1 MTTKKENRRWPQDNP
16 DGTSRELIARIVH
29 IGAYEDTGNG
39 FQKAKVD
46 ITSDEGD
53 EVVEFGDYQKKFY
66 NLLEVGQSFKL
77 SGVQGPYTDGT
88 GWWNPNIRKVVSIT
102 DGIYPKADVSAPE
115 KPAPAPTPA
124 PGPVN
129 PESLDPTLILEGS
142 VNGQAR
148 GHCDNLALQIY
159 FHTEGALCT
168 TMAQVIRDLPKI
180 VELKNQLWL
189 EFAGIPYHNQEW
201 WKFHY
206 CDLHSAY
213 RTQSPRSGRW
223 YHMTEVDGVHG
234 ACAVVF
240 DDLGNESSKFFPNP
254 NQPQPKPEPKPEPV
268 ADDAAEDFFNGTE

>member
-29 IGAYEDTGNG
+29 IGAYEDTGHG
-39 FQKAKVD
+39 FEKAKVD

-53 EVVEFGDYQKKFY
+53 AVVEFGDFQKKFY
-66 NLLEVGQSFKL
+66 YLLEVGKSFKL
-77 SGVQGPYTDGT
+77 SGVQGPNTDGT
-88 GWWNPNIRKVVSIT
+88 GWWNPNIRKVSSIT
-102 DGIYPKADVSAPE
+102 DGIYPKADVSAPD
-115 KPAPAPTPA
+115 KPKPDIGKDKDTDVPI
-124 PGPVN
+124 
-129 PESLDPTLILEGS
+129 DPTLILEGS

-189 EFAGIPYHNQEW
+189 EFAGIPYHNQDF

-254 NQPQPKPEPKPEPV
+254 NQPQPKPEPEPEPV
-268 ADDAAEDFFNGTE
+268 VDEVAEDFFNGAE

>member
-1 MTTKKENRRWPQDNP
+1 M
-16 DGTSRELIARIVH
+16 
-29 IGAYEDTGNG
+29 
-39 FQKAKVD
+39 
-46 ITSDEGD
+46 
-53 EVVEFGDYQKKFY
+53 VEFGDYQKKFY

-88 GWWNPNIRKVVSIT
+88 GWWNPNIRKVSSIT
-102 DGIYPKADVSAPE
+102 DGIYPKADVSAPD
-115 KPAPAPTPA
+115 KPKPDIGKDKDTDVPI
-124 PGPVN
+124 
-129 PESLDPTLILEGS
+129 DPTLILEGS

-268 ADDAAEDFFNGTE
+268 ADDAAEVFFN

>member
-46 ITSDEGD
+46 ITSDQGD
-53 EVVEFGDYQKKFY
+53 EVVEFGDFQKKFY

-77 SGVQGPYTDGT
+77 SGVQGANTDGT
-88 GWWNPNIRKVVSIT
+88 GWWNPNIRKVSSIT
-102 DGIYPKADVSAPE
+102 DGIYPKADVSAPD
-115 KPAPAPTPA
+115 KPKPDIGKDKDTDVPI
-124 PGPVN
+124 
-129 PESLDPTLILEGS
+129 DPTLILEGS

-189 EFAGIPYHNQEW
+189 EFAGIPYHNQDF

-213 RTQSPRSGRW
+213 RTQSSRSGRW

-254 NQPQPKPEPKPEPV
+254 NQPQPKPEPKTEPV
-268 ADDAAEDFFNGTE
+268 VDEVAEDFFNGAE